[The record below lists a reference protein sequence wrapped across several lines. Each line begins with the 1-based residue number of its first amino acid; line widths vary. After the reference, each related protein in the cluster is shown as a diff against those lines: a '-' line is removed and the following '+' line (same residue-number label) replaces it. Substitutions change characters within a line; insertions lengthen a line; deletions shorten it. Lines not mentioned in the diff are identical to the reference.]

1 MQSEMKLASRILS
14 TRLDHVIPGL
24 LIGIA
29 VCLNSCSAISTLNDC
44 SWICLPL
51 AALACVVLLLFPNT
65 EGRKAALT
73 VGALVFTLPI
83 VISAIV
89 NLSYSNIVNS
99 MTLLI
104 TILLAYLCVRKT
116 KAEWLCRAFVSTMC
130 VTSFCSLCLW
140 ILTNVAKVDLPVPVL
155 ENVNGVHYKTLGI
168 VSQYVEPY
176 IQHSNSMGFFWECG
190 VFASYLLLAI
200 VVEFMLAERVSK
212 LRLALL
218 TITLLTTGSTAGYLL
233 LPLAISFGFLRQSSK
248 AGVVISVCLLAFT
261 LIVLLNYSSI
271 VDTLA
276 GFNPSLF
283 GKLTDTGAV
292 TRLTRLQSPGICWEL
307 FLQNPLFGLGYGG
320 ALDAYAACTIST
332 STVDSLTTTSFFQLA
347 AFGVAGFAIWFVTL
361 SSVFGAHR
369 ASFSASLI
377 LAFLLLAILNKEPH
391 TSSCLTYL
399 LIFSFLSLQDQRTI
413 FRNS

>member
-1 MQSEMKLASRILS
+1 M
-14 TRLDHVIPGL
+14 IPGL
-24 LIGIA
+24 LIGVA

-44 SWICLPL
+44 SWICFPL
-51 AALACVVLLLFPNT
+51 ATLACVVLLLFPNC
-65 EGRKAALT
+65 EGKKVALT

-83 VISAIV
+83 VMSAIV

-99 MTLLI
+99 ITLLI
-104 TILLAYLCVRKT
+104 TILLAYLCVCKA
-116 KAEWLCRAFVSTMC
+116 KAEWLCRTFVSTMC
-130 VTSFCSLCLW
+130 VTSFFSLCLW
-140 ILTNVAKVDLPVPVL
+140 MLTNIAKVDLPVPVL

-212 LRLALL
+212 FRLALL

-233 LPLAISFGFLRQSSK
+233 LPLAISFGLLRQSSK
-248 AGVVISVCLLAFT
+248 AGVIVSVCLLALT
-261 LIVLLNYSSI
+261 LIVLLNYSFI
-271 VDTLA
+271 VNTLA
-276 GFNPSLF
+276 GLNPSLF
-283 GKLTDTGAV
+283 EKLTDTGAV
-292 TRLTRLQSPGICWEL
+292 TRLTRLQSPRICWDL

-320 ALDAYAACTIST
+320 ALDAYAACTTST

-347 AFGVAGFAIWFVTL
+347 AFGVAGFVIWFVTL
-361 SSVFGAHR
+361 FSVFGAHR
-369 ASFSASLI
+369 ASFSSSLI
-377 LAFLLLAILNKEPH
+377 LAFLLVAILNKEPH

-399 LIFSFLSLQDQRTI
+399 LIFCFLSLQDQKTI
-413 FRNS
+413 IRNG

>member
-1 MQSEMKLASRILS
+1 MIL
-14 TRLDHVIPGL
+14 GL
-24 LIGIA
+24 LIGVA

-44 SWICLPL
+44 SWICFPL
-51 AALACVVLLLFPNT
+51 ATLACVVLLLFPNC
-65 EGRKAALT
+65 EGKKVALT

-83 VISAIV
+83 VMSAIV

-99 MTLLI
+99 ITLLI
-104 TILLAYLCVRKT
+104 TILLAYLCVCKA
-116 KAEWLCRAFVSTMC
+116 KAEWLCRTFVSTMC
-130 VTSFCSLCLW
+130 VTSFFSLCLW
-140 ILTNVAKVDLPVPVL
+140 MLTNIAKVDLPVPVL

-200 VVEFMLAERVSK
+200 VIEFMLAERVSK
-212 LRLALL
+212 FRLALL

-233 LPLAISFGFLRQSSK
+233 LPLAISFGLLRQSSK
-248 AGVVISVCLLAFT
+248 AGFIVSVCLLALT
-261 LIVLLNYSSI
+261 LNVLLNYSFI
-271 VDTLA
+271 VNTLA
-276 GFNPSLF
+276 GLNPSLF

-292 TRLTRLQSPGICWEL
+292 TRLTRLQSPGICWDL

-320 ALDAYAACTIST
+320 ALDAYAACTTST

-347 AFGVAGFAIWFVTL
+347 AFGVAGFVIWFVTL
-361 SSVFGAHR
+361 FSVFGAHR
-369 ASFSASLI
+369 ASFSSSLI
-377 LAFLLLAILNKEPH
+377 LAFLLVAILNKEPH

-399 LIFSFLSLQDQRTI
+399 LIFCFLSLQDQKTI
-413 FRNS
+413 IRNG

>member
-1 MQSEMKLASRILS
+1 MKLTSRILC
-14 TRLDHVIPGL
+14 TRLDHAIPGL

-51 AALACVVLLLFPNT
+51 AVLACVVLLLFPNA
-65 EGRKAALT
+65 EGKKSALT

-83 VISAIV
+83 VMSAIV

-116 KAEWLCRAFVSTMC
+116 KAEWLCRAFVSIMC
-130 VTSFCSLCLW
+130 VTSFFSLCLW
-140 ILTNVAKVDLPVPVL
+140 ILTNIAKIDLPVPVF

-168 VSQYVEPY
+168 VSQFVEPY

-200 VVEFMLAERVSK
+200 VVEFLLSEKVSK
-212 LRLALL
+212 LRLVLL

-233 LPLAISFGFLRQSSK
+233 LPLAISFGFLRRSGK
-248 AGVVISVCLLAFT
+248 AGVVVSVCLLAFT

-276 GFNPSLF
+276 GLNPSLF
-283 GKLTDTGAV
+283 GKLADTDAV

-307 FLQNPLFGLGYGG
+307 FLQNPLFGLGYGD
-320 ALDAYAACTIST
+320 ALGAYAAYTISS

-361 SSVFGAHR
+361 FSVFGTHR

-377 LAFLLLAILNKEPH
+377 LTFLLVAILNKEPH

-399 LIFSFLSLQDQRTI
+399 LIFSFLSLQDQRI
-413 FRNS
+413 IIHNN

>member
-1 MQSEMKLASRILS
+1 M
-14 TRLDHVIPGL
+14 IPGL
-24 LIGIA
+24 LIGVA

-44 SWICLPL
+44 SWICFPL
-51 AALACVVLLLFPNT
+51 ATLACVVLLLFPNC
-65 EGRKAALT
+65 EGKKVALT

-83 VISAIV
+83 VMSAIV

-99 MTLLI
+99 ITLLI
-104 TILLAYLCVRKT
+104 TILLAYLCVCKA
-116 KAEWLCRAFVSTMC
+116 KAEWLCRTFVSTMC
-130 VTSFCSLCLW
+130 VTSFFSLCLW
-140 ILTNVAKVDLPVPVL
+140 MLTNIAKVDLPVPVL

-212 LRLALL
+212 FRLALL

-233 LPLAISFGFLRQSSK
+233 LPLAISFGLLRQSSK
-248 AGVVISVCLLAFT
+248 AGVIVSVCLLALT
-261 LIVLLNYSSI
+261 LNVLLNYSFI
-271 VDTLA
+271 VNTLA
-276 GFNPSLF
+276 GLNPSLF

-292 TRLTRLQSPGICWEL
+292 TRLTRLQSPGICWDL

-320 ALDAYAACTIST
+320 ALDAYAACTTST

-347 AFGVAGFAIWFVTL
+347 AFGVAGFVIWFVTL
-361 SSVFGAHR
+361 FSVFGAHR
-369 ASFSASLI
+369 ASFSSSLI
-377 LAFLLLAILNKEPH
+377 LAFLLVAILNKEPH

-399 LIFSFLSLQDQRTI
+399 LIFCFLSLQEQKTI
-413 FRNS
+413 IRNG